1 MAEQVKGGRLESFY
15 DNLGDLGGTSSGCEH
30 QRRRFPLSH
39 EDHFFC
45 IWRGPVGQA
54 ILDKVAAE
62 AGFPLIGP
70 AFRGFRDMLLTVP
83 ADSLADLQGVPIRT
97 PNIPA

>member
-1 MAEQVKGGRLESFY
+1 MECFY
-15 DNLGDLGGTSSGCEH
+15 DSLGDLGTHHPAANIEGVAFLY
-30 QRRRFPLSH
+30 RN
-39 EDHFFC
+39 EDHFFR

-62 AGFPLIGP
+62 AGSRLIGP